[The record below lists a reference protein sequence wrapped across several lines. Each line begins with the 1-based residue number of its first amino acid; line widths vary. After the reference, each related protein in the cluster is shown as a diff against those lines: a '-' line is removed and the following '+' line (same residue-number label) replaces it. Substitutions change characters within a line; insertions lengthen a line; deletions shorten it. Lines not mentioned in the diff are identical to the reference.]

1 MEKYYCVNNKKSKK
15 LLLADKY
22 NWERY
27 LKVGKFYFLTE
38 RSFTFGGTNRDII
51 AAERINEEAY
61 PHMNVIM
68 ASIHNED
75 VSEFFITMDEYRSQQ
90 LSKIGI

>member
-38 RSFTFGGTNRDII
+38 RSFTFGVLTEI
-51 AAERINEEAY
+51 
-61 PHMNVIM
+61 
-68 ASIHNED
+68 
-75 VSEFFITMDEYRSQQ
+75 
-90 LSKIGI
+90 L